1 MTIFERSNCN
11 IINLP
16 TAKPNQFNFMNIRS
30 FFSCNFFLARLT
42 FCVSAFLGL
51 TTQMDAQ
58 QPLILDKVLAQVG
71 TEVILQSEVEE
82 FYAYQKA
89 NYGKMPPNARCA
101 ILDNLLLKA
110 LLVSEAKLDTLIIVS
125 DDEVEDQLNRR
136 IDEIL
141 AMMNGDASIF
151 EEYYGKTINE
161 VKSEMRDDIRNQAL
175 GDRMQQKVVSDTKI
189 TPAEVKIFFDNIPK
203 DSLPFF
209 SSEVEIS
216 EIVSFPVVNAEEKRK
231 AQEKLQ
237 KLKDRIQAGEDFAV
251 IAKTYSDDPG
261 SARNGGDLG
270 WQKRG
275 NFVQE
280 FEEAA
285 YRLDEG
291 ELSPIIESSFGL
303 HLIQMLERRGNSFH
317 TRHILIKPEIT
328 EPDIERTRQLL
339 DSVRTE
345 ILAGKLSL
353 EMAVKR
359 YSDKEIQ
366 SYNNGGRVMNPK
378 SGNTFFE
385 VADVETDVFFV
396 IDSLK
401 PGGISSPMK
410 FRREDDKIGFRLV
423 QLNSRSAPHKAN
435 LQQDF
440 SKIKAAAVEK
450 KRNDFLNNWI
460 RDKVD
465 TTYIDI
471 DPAYQ
476 NCEILQRWMPDKK
489 RP

>member
-1 MTIFERSNCN
+1 MQPVTMILM
-11 IINLP
+11 NLNARFHQL
-16 TAKPNQFNFMNIRS
+16 TTSSGKSMLSHAIAVA
-30 FFSCNFFLARLT
+30 FFL
-42 FCVSAFLGL
+42 FMFFGVSG
-51 TTQMDAQ
+51 QDQ
-58 QPLILDKVLAQVG
+58 VVLDKVLAQVG
-71 TEVILQSEVEE
+71 SEVILQSDVEE

-89 NYGKMPPNARCA
+89 NYGKMPPDARCV

-141 AMMNGDASIF
+141 AMMNGDASF
-151 EEYYGKTINE
+151 FQEYYGKSINE
-161 VKSEMRDDIRNQAL
+161 VKTEMRDDIRNQSL
-175 GDRMQQKVVSDTKI
+175 GDRMQQKVVTDTKI
-189 TPAEVKIFFDNIPK
+189 TPAEVKDFFEQIPR
-203 DSLPFF
+203 DSLPYF

-216 EIVSFPVVNAEEKRK
+216 EIVRFPSINAEERK
-231 AQEKLQ
+231 KAFEKLE
-237 KLKDRIQAGEDFAV
+237 KLKQRIVDGDDFAFL
-251 IAKTYSDDPG
+251 AKTYSDDPG

-317 TRHILIKPEIT
+317 TRHILIRPAIT
-328 EPDIERTRQLL
+328 EDDIERTRKTL

-345 ILAGKLSL
+345 VLDGRLPFEL
-353 EMAVKR
+353 AVKR
-359 YSDKEIQ
+359 FSDKEVQ
-366 SYNNGGRVMNPK
+366 SFNNGGRLTNPK

-385 VADVETDVFFV
+385 VADLEPDVFFV

-401 PGGISSPMK
+401 PAGISAPIR
-410 FRREDDKIGFRLV
+410 FRREDDKVGYRLIL
-423 QLNSRSAPHKAN
+423 LNSRSSPHKAN

-440 SKIKAAAVEK
+440 SKIKAAALEK
-450 KRNDFLNNWI
+450 KRNESLNNWI
-460 RDKVD
+460 KDKVE
-465 TTYIDI
+465 TAYIAI

-476 NCEILQRWMPDKK
+476 HCSILERWMPGKVGQK
-489 RP
+489 P